1 MKDLFKDKTIVFL
14 GDSIAEQGYF
24 CYDVRVGLRE
34 VGERVRVFNRGVGG
48 TRAVMAKHMLEEEVY
63 PLKPDVVFISYGAN
77 DIGIWLYDAKKAETP
92 ELIEKRRARDEEY
105 LASLRE
111 IILAL
116 KARGITPIC
125 QTPYPV
131 NERLVERED
140 IDTIAD
146 NDEKEDYIGPSFY
159 KRATFENINRGLAG
173 YAERVRKMCREL
185 EVEVVDVFSYMHKAS
200 LEYDGLFIDDGCHYT
215 ELGHA
220 YIARC
225 LLDFMGVER
234 DGLDFKRYPD
244 MDKARQ
250 LEELIRDIMMYRRA
264 TMLPESIWPKTT
276 HEDVLASLKRLVGN
290 KDYWNAAKVPA
301 VLESYEKIAELRA
314 RELELISSL

>member
-63 PLKPDVVFISYGAN
+63 PLKPDVVFISYGVN

-200 LEYDGLFIDDGCHYT
+200 LECDGLFIDDGTHYT

-225 LLDFMGVER
+225 LLDFMGIER

-264 TMLPESIWPKTT
+264 TMLPASIWPKTT
-276 HEDVLASLKRLVGN
+276 HEDVLATLKRLVGN

-301 VLESYEKIAELRA
+301 VLESYEKIDELRA